1 VPCAAALA
9 TLDVILREG
18 LIATAI
24 AIGAYLAREVATL
37 PGVEAVQGR
46 GLLLGFRVTR
56 PAAEVQ
62 KSLFARR
69 ILTGTSGEPNVLRL
83 MPPLTLSQAE
93 AELIVAGL
101 REALA

>member
-18 LIATAI
+18 LIANAI
-24 AIGAYLAREVATL
+24 AIGGYLAREVATI

-46 GLLLGFRVTR
+46 GLLLGFRLAR
-56 PAAEVQ
+56 PAAGVQ
-62 KSLFARR
+62 KALFARR

-101 REALA
+101 REAMA